1 MIPAFTEQG
10 FLPPGIYQ
18 ATLDEFKERFVIF
31 QWSDRRLR
39 LFVQLEKLLDQAAR
53 AGIVKR
59 IFSSQGVLSAPNQSQ
74 TTLTVL

>member
-53 AGIVKR
+53 AGIVER